1 MLVLYSDERFIRFPY
16 PYREIFFILGQ
27 IILKRPILK
36 FIKNTSKTNTQ
47 DDLAL
52 IASYKLTGDLEVLGV
67 LYNRYMHLVFGVCFN
82 YFKDEEQSKD
92 AVMQIFEELVVKLKV
107 HQVQNFKSWLHV
119 LSRNHCL
126 MALRK
131 SSKNQMVS
139 LEDNVVENE
148 DFVHLDID
156 DAKETQLTVM
166 ERCMETL
173 PEEQRKSVDL
183 FYLQEKCYK
192 EVAEIT
198 GYDMLKVKS
207 YIQNGKRNLKICIE
221 KNSGE

>member
-1 MLVLYSDERFIRFPY
+1 
-16 PYREIFFILGQ
+16 
-27 IILKRPILK
+27 LK
-36 FIKNTSKTNTQ
+36 FIKNTSRIEEQ
-47 DDLAL
+47 DDMSLVTAYQK
-52 IASYKLTGDLEVLGV
+52 SGDLEVLGK
-67 LYNRYMHLVFGVCFN
+67 LYNKYMHLVFGVCFN

-92 AVMQIFEELVVKLKV
+92 AVMQIFEELVSKLRI

-119 LSRNHCL
+119 LTRNHCL

-131 SSKNQMVS
+131 SSRNPTVTI
-139 LEDNVVENE
+139 EDNFVENS

-156 DAKETQLTVM
+156 DTKETQLTIM
-166 ERCMETL
+166 EKCMETL
-173 PEEQRKSVDL
+173 SEEQRRSVDL

-192 EVAEIT
+192 EVADIT

-221 KNSGE
+221 KNSGQ

>member
-1 MLVLYSDERFIRFPY
+1 
-16 PYREIFFILGQ
+16 
-27 IILKRPILK
+27 LK
-36 FIKNTSKTNTQ
+36 FIKNNPRIRDQ
-47 DDLAL
+47 DDADL
-52 IASYKLTGDLEVLGV
+52 IKSYKSSGDLGV
-67 LYNRYMHLVFGVCFN
+67 LGQLYNKYMHLVFGVCVN
-82 YFKDEEQSKD
+82 YLKDEEQSKD
-92 AVMQIFEELVVKLKV
+92 AVMQIFEELVVKLRV
-107 HQVQNFKSWLHV
+107 HEVQNFKSWLHV
-119 LSRNHCL
+119 LTRNHCL

-131 SSKNQMVS
+131 NSKNETVS
-139 LEDNVVENE
+139 LEDTFVENT

-156 DAKETQLTVM
+156 DAKESKLSVM
-166 ERCMETL
+166 EKCMDKL
-173 PEEQRKSVDL
+173 PEEQKVTVDL

>member
-1 MLVLYSDERFIRFPY
+1 MR
-16 PYREIFFILGQ
+16 
-27 IILKRPILK
+27 
-36 FIKNTSKTNTQ
+36 FIKNTSRIEEQ
-47 DDLAL
+47 DDLSLVA
-52 IASYKLTGDLEVLGV
+52 AYQKSGDLAVLGE
-67 LYNRYMHLVFGVCFN
+67 LYNKYMHLVYGVCFN

-92 AVMQIFEELVVKLKV
+92 AVMQIFEELVSKLRI

-119 LSRNHCL
+119 LTRNHCL

-131 SSKNQMVS
+131 SSRNPTVTM
-139 LEDNVVENE
+139 EDNFVENS

-156 DAKETQLTVM
+156 DTKETQLTIM
-166 ERCMETL
+166 EKCMETL
-173 PEEQRKSVDL
+173 SEEQRRSVDL

-192 EVAEIT
+192 EVADIT

-221 KNSGE
+221 KNSGQ

>member
-1 MLVLYSDERFIRFPY
+1 M
-16 PYREIFFILGQ
+16 
-27 IILKRPILK
+27 K
-36 FIKNTSKTNTQ
+36 FIKNNTRIKEQ

-52 IASYKLTGDLEVLGV
+52 IADYKNSGNLEVLGT
-67 LYNRYMHLVFGVCFN
+67 LYNRYMHLVFGVCLN
-82 YFKDEEQSKD
+82 YLKDEEQSKD
-92 AVMQIFEELVVKLKV
+92 AVMQIFEELVVKLRI
-107 HQVQNFKSWLHV
+107 HEVQNFKSWLHV
-119 LSRNHCL
+119 LTRNHCL

-131 SSKNQMVS
+131 ASKNNTVS
-139 LEDNVVENE
+139 IDDTFVENTE
-148 DFVHLDID
+148 FVHLDVD
-156 DAKETQLTVM
+156 DTKEQKLTVM
-166 ERCMETL
+166 EKCMETL

-192 EVAEIT
+192 EVADIT